1 MSHFILTSFQAAIGE
16 TSLHKKWLNAVVLHD
31 YIHQRYCSNGL
42 QFTLVAMMR
51 CMNKAYQNSS
61 YNANYVEASN
71 GTKLDI
77 YIQHQRRQG
86 ETKKSYFF
94 YITKTGAAAP
104 ALPTAVNA
112 TTWKALIAV
121 NQLLPPATRQRPELV
136 DIELVSN
143 PHQHKS
149 RKRQQSPSSPCQHK
163 HINPIFSRQPALIN

>member
-1 MSHFILTSFQAAIGE
+1 MEQSWTCTSSI
-16 TSLHKKWLNAVVLHD
+16 ND
-31 YIHQRYCSNGL
+31 D
-42 QFTLVAMMR
+42 
-51 CMNKAYQNSS
+51 KA
-61 YNANYVEASN
+61 
-71 GTKLDI
+71 
-77 YIQHQRRQG
+77 RQ
-86 ETKKSYFF
+86 KKSYFF

>member
-71 GTKLDI
+71 GTKLDM

-94 YITKTGAAAP
+94 YITKTGAAVP
-104 ALPTAVNA
+104 ALPTAGNT
-112 TTWKALIAV
+112 TTWEASIAV
-121 NQLLPPATRQRPELV
+121 NRLLPPATRQRPELV

-143 PHQHKS
+143 PHQHDRENDNYRHPLLVS
-149 RKRQQSPSSPCQHK
+149 LVVLAQST
-163 HINPIFSRQPALIN
+163 AA